1 MAISKSFFFW
11 KAKGDSSD
19 VDDEAKGFRGTR
31 GQRRERDI
39 IHPLLNLSQRA
50 EESDQKLN
58 VVLILC
64 AFACVCVSVRPR
76 CACAGMHVFYVCERA
91 CQDGSSIWKIN
102 NHITWEDQAC
112 SLELTADRILDK
124 STVLKRES
132 GSDTES
138 QTHRCRHQK
147 SLTFYTRSTPLLHS
161 FFTPN
166 NQQWPPYK

>member
-1 MAISKSFFFW
+1 MWQLANLFFFFW

-31 GQRRERDI
+31 GQRKERDI

-64 AFACVCVSVRPR
+64 AFACVCV
-76 CACAGMHVFYVCERA
+76 CAGMHVFYVCERA
-91 CQDGSSIWKIN
+91 CQDRSSIWKIN

-112 SLELTADRILDK
+112 SLELTADRILEK

-138 QTHRCRHQK
+138 QTHTCRHQK
-147 SLTFYTRSTPLLHS
+147 SLTFYTLFTPLLHS
-161 FFTPN
+161 FFAPN

>member
-1 MAISKSFFFW
+1 MWQLANLFFFFW

-31 GQRRERDI
+31 GQRKERDI

-64 AFACVCVSVRPR
+64 AFACVCV
-76 CACAGMHVFYVCERA
+76 CAGMHVFYVCERA

-112 SLELTADRILDK
+112 SLELTADRILEK

-138 QTHRCRHQK
+138 QTHTCRHQK
-147 SLTFYTRSTPLLHS
+147 SLTFYTLFTPLLHS
-161 FFTPN
+161 FFAPN